1 MLCVGTINAL
11 FWRYVQNRD
20 WSKEAH
26 TLTGAWE
33 HMLHMCI
40 AFWKKNFVLIYLE
53 TTALEEPRE
62 WAVQCWLSALPI
74 AKWGA
79 LFIVLSILYK
89 YSPFLKGGC

>member
-26 TLTGAWE
+26 TLTGARE

-40 AFWKKNFVLIYLE
+40 AFWKKKLCFNLF
-53 TTALEEPRE
+53 RDH
-62 WAVQCWLSALPI
+62 SFG
-74 AKWGA
+74 GA
-79 LFIVLSILYK
+79 
-89 YSPFLKGGC
+89 